1 MIQQVEAEERSQNP
15 HLLNPHLHNNHPNNP
30 QFLLLNKDPSSQPAL
45 YEDEGLPQL
54 EPSLIS
60 PSRVRVPLHWICAV
74 QNNIERN
81 TYYNILPYHTLYYFY
96 HSPHTTPLPRLG
108 PEAPC
113 PLNFPNS
120 NASILRKRRMIIICR
135 DYKPRQGQ
143 TKEKFE
149 HAVFVVSN
157 TSCGGPACFCQLVLW
172 FYTCFT
178 FIRCMLN
185 SMIIQFFVGVLNM
198 LLVLQ

>member
-1 MIQQVEAEERSQNP
+1 MGWLITVSTIISCFASAELGSAWWLSACRHGPLWRLTCSWCSRQKILILIIIVP
-15 HLLNPHLHNNHPNNP
+15 IILI
-30 QFLLLNKDPSSQPAL
+30 LNKDPSSQPAL

-108 PEAPC
+108 PEATC

-120 NASILRKRRMIIICR
+120 NASILRKRTMIIIALQR
-135 DYKPRQGQ
+135 IYAKARP
-143 TKEKFE
+143 
-149 HAVFVVSN
+149 N
-157 TSCGGPACFCQLVLW
+157 TREIWARSVCGK
-172 FYTCFT
+172 
-178 FIRCMLN
+178 
-185 SMIIQFFVGVLNM
+185 
-198 LLVLQ
+198 